1 MTGCVHLFTGAHGRS
16 HVARVELSLG
26 RLQTATAM
34 HFEETPAGSKLHRW
48 RLVDDQPWRRLYVEI
63 PADPVGIRDRESA

>member
-1 MTGCVHLFTGAHGRS
+1 MTGCVHLFTGAEGRS
-16 HVARVELSLG
+16 HVERVELSLG

-48 RLVDDQPWRRLYVEI
+48 RLVDD
-63 PADPVGIRDRESA
+63 